1 MARSLEPEFPEFSCT
16 AVHSILNPPMRTLP
30 APGDK
35 AKLLDKARQFFDQ
48 AELRAGEG
56 DLKQAAELIVRGLHC
71 EHRAA
76 RLGPQ
81 VLRLIKSS

>member
-1 MARSLEPEFPEFSCT
+1 
-16 AVHSILNPPMRTLP
+16 MRTLP
-30 APGDK
+30 GTNDK
-35 AKLLDKARQFFDQ
+35 AKLLDTARHLFRQ
-48 AELRAGEG
+48 AELKSGEG
-56 DLKQAAELIVRGLHC
+56 DIEQAAELIVRGLHC

>member
-1 MARSLEPEFPEFSCT
+1 
-16 AVHSILNPPMRTLP
+16 MRTFP
-30 APGDK
+30 ATGDK
-35 AKLLDKARQFFDQ
+35 AKLLDQARQLFDQ

-76 RLGPQ
+76 RMGPQ
-81 VLRLIKSS
+81 VLQLIKSS

>member
-1 MARSLEPEFPEFSCT
+1 MVRSLEPEPSRT
-16 AVHSILNPPMRTLP
+16 AVHSVLVHTMRTLS
-30 APGDK
+30 ATGDK
-35 AKLLDKARQFFDQ
+35 AKFLDKARHFFDQ
-48 AELRAGEG
+48 AELRSREG

-81 VLRLIKSS
+81 VLQLIKSS

>member
-1 MARSLEPEFPEFSCT
+1 MAKSLEPEPSCT
-16 AVHSILNPPMRTLP
+16 AVHSVLVHTMRTLS
-30 APGDK
+30 ATGDK
-35 AKLLDKARQFFDQ
+35 AKLLDKARHFFDQ
-48 AELRAGEG
+48 AELRSREG

-81 VLRLIKSS
+81 VLQLIKSS